1 MGAGN
6 KYFTHGMNMNL
17 GKLQKMVRG
26 REAWWAAVQGVSK
39 SWTQLDDWTATNTT
53 ARSNSCIIAK

>member
-6 KYFTHGMNMNL
+6 KYFTNGMNMNL

-26 REAWWAAVQGVSK
+26 REAWQAAVQAVSK
-39 SWTQLDDWTATNTT
+39 SWTQLDD
-53 ARSNSCIIAK
+53 